1 MELKKKLLNERSI
14 EKTYLVAFF
23 GHTDATGTT
32 WNVFKVTVVFYS
44 ACFSLN
50 CMYLQQWSNAHI
62 FFIVSNSD
70 YMAVS
75 MTLDTFTNQRPRQCF
90 NVSITNDATSEETE
104 NFTARLMLVPGSVAT
119 ISADRIVVDPPE
131 ARVQITDNDHGK

>member
-1 MELKKKLLNERSI
+1 MHASVSTACIYNSDLM
-14 EKTYLVAFF
+14 
-23 GHTDATGTT
+23 HT
-32 WNVFKVTVVFYS
+32 
-44 ACFSLN
+44 
-50 CMYLQQWSNAHI
+50 NAHI

-104 NFTARLMLVPGSVAT
+104 NFIARLMLVPGSVAT

>member
-1 MELKKKLLNERSI
+1 M
-14 EKTYLVAFF
+14 
-23 GHTDATGTT
+23 HT
-32 WNVFKVTVVFYS
+32 
-44 ACFSLN
+44 
-50 CMYLQQWSNAHI
+50 NAHI

-131 ARVQITDNDHGK
+131 ARVQITDNDHGKYSGKIVVDLCCLCDVQCVCVYIYILGGEGREELYSYTEKKNKDKMQSIT